1 MQYIKHTWKF
11 TTWNAIN
18 SSPFIYTQV
27 LFFYFSRGDIKRAVA
42 YFKKIE
48 KEVNAINGMI
58 EPSLAEMYLSHMLQ
72 LDDPTEALAT
82 LKRLEFNY
90 LIPNN
95 KSVSFTNSS
104 SSSGS
109 SSSGGSGATESPK
122 GVLNTL
128 ELKVGALLYAKVVNV
143 LLRTNKTIEAELLMK
158 TIQAKNLTRTY
169 TDSTTFSP
177 IDYSYYFFEC
187 F

>member
-1 MQYIKHTWKF
+1 M
-11 TTWNAIN
+11 
-18 SSPFIYTQV
+18 
-27 LFFYFSRGDIKRAVA
+27 FFYFSRGDIKRAVA

>member
-1 MQYIKHTWKF
+1 M
-11 TTWNAIN
+11 
-18 SSPFIYTQV
+18 
-27 LFFYFSRGDIKRAVA
+27 FFYFSRGDIKRAVA

-82 LKRLEFNY
+82 LKRLELNY

-95 KSVSFTNSS
+95 KSISFTNSS
-104 SSSGS
+104 GG
-109 SSSGGSGATESPK
+109 SSSGGSGATDSPK

-169 TDSTTFSP
+169 TTFSP
-177 IDYSYYFFEC
+177 IEC
-187 F
+187 

>member
-1 MQYIKHTWKF
+1 
-11 TTWNAIN
+11 
-18 SSPFIYTQV
+18 
-27 LFFYFSRGDIKRAVA
+27 
-42 YFKKIE
+42 
-48 KEVNAINGMI
+48 MI

-82 LKRLEFNY
+82 LKRLEVNY

-104 SSSGS
+104 SSSSGS
-109 SSSGGSGATESPK
+109 SSGSSGGSSATDSPK

-177 IDYSYYFFEC
+177 IECSSFYFVFFSC
-187 F
+187 S

>member
-1 MQYIKHTWKF
+1 M
-11 TTWNAIN
+11 
-18 SSPFIYTQV
+18 QV

-104 SSSGS
+104 SSSG
-109 SSSGGSGATESPK
+109 GSGATESPK

-169 TDSTTFSP
+169 TTFSP
-177 IDYSYYFFEC
+177 IEC
-187 F
+187 